1 MLTPARSLA
10 LHAESGKELP
20 RVEAFDALYGMG
32 CRPRHGEVIMIA
44 GRSGTQKSGLA
55 LFWVASM
62 NLPTLY
68 FSADMSAF
76 TSSSR
81 LASMQTGDTTE
92 MVEAGMAAGGRH
104 REEYLAALA
113 HLDIT
118 FAFGSPITWQAV
130 DEELAAFIELWDAYP
145 QVIVFDNL
153 MDFDGAESDYTEQM
167 SVMSGLTEL
176 ARATGATVIVLHHA
190 SDKSWEAKS
199 DPWAPPSRDQVKG
212 GLSEKPELSL
222 SVALDPTS
230 HEYRV
235 AVIKQRMGPCDPT
248 AKRYASLRCHPEVTR
263 FSKLERVV
271 PIASPSKPWS
281 PTGVLNQKAV

>member
-1 MLTPARSLA
+1 MLTPTRSLT

-20 RVEAFDALYGMG
+20 RVDAFESLYHLG
-32 CRPRHGEVIMIA
+32 CRPRHGEVVMIA

-55 LFWVASM
+55 LFWVAQM

-76 TSSSR
+76 TASSR
-81 LASMQTGDTTE
+81 LASMATGDTTE
-92 MVEAGMAAGGRH
+92 MVEAGMAAGGRY
-104 REEYLAALA
+104 RETYLNALR
-113 HLDIT
+113 DSRIT
-118 FAFGSPITWQAV
+118 FSFGSPITWRAV
-130 DEELAAFIELWDAYP
+130 DEELEAYVELWDAYP
-145 QVIVFDNL
+145 AVIVMDNL

-167 SVMSGLTEL
+167 AVMSGVTEL

-230 HEYRV
+230 MEFKI

-248 AKRYASLRCHPEVTR
+248 AKRYATLRCHPEYTR
-263 FSKLERVV
+263 FTKVEPRVA
-271 PIASPSKPWS
+271 PLPQAAPRQWS
-281 PTGVLNQKAV
+281 PLDALKQ

>member
-1 MLTPARSLA
+1 LLTPSRSLS
-10 LHAESGKELP
+10 LHAESGRELP
-20 RVEAFDALYGMG
+20 RVAAFQSLYDMG

-76 TSSSR
+76 TASSR
-81 LASMQTGDTTE
+81 LASMATGDTTE
-92 MVEAGMAAGGRH
+92 MVEAGMAARGVH
-104 REEYLAALA
+104 RQRYLDALA
-113 HLDIT
+113 PSRIT
-118 FAFGSPITWQAV
+118 FSFGSPITWRAV
-130 DEELAAFIELWDAYP
+130 DEEIEAYIELWNEYP
-145 QVIVFDNL
+145 SVVVFDNL

-167 SVMSGLTEL
+167 AVMSSATEL
-176 ARATGATVIVLHHA
+176 ARATGATVILLHHA

-230 HEYRV
+230 LIYRI

-248 AKRYASLRCHPEVTR
+248 ARTYATLRCEPDKTR
-263 FSKLERVV
+263 FHALDATNPALVGMSL
-271 PIASPSKPWS
+271 
-281 PTGVLNQKAV
+281 